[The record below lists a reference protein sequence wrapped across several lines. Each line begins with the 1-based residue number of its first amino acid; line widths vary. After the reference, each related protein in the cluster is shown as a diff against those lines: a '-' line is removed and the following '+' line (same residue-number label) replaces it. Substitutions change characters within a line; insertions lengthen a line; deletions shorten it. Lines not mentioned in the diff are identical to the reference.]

1 MRGNQ
6 LERPPES
13 QHSLLLIKPDGVSRR
28 LQPYV
33 LDTVREAGLTVLCH
47 HRLLLDEDD
56 IRRAFADMR
65 RDENPLEH
73 LTLDLWYAHRPMEV
87 IVVRGGDDTVE
98 TAAAVKRKAR
108 AAYRLG
114 VWANVVH
121 TPDHWEEFAL
131 QLSVFGQH
139 CPDCRALLAGTDF
152 GDYEDVAQAYPPGI
166 SLPPRWRDPEALRAV
181 VEPMWRD
188 RSSCV
193 WRPTYPP
200 LYEAPRRADGPRG
213 HVVCVTRSPNQLSFD
228 NLVAAVMAAL
238 PGIDFPQAFE
248 VVFTSLHHAEFPLA
262 AGTLAECQGYAASLW
277 DTGLR
282 TVIRAQDEDFRYP
295 AQDGL
300 PAEDGLP
307 GDRRPAVRKVPA

>member
-1 MRGNQ
+1 MGRLPG
-6 LERPPES
+6 S
-13 QHSLLLIKPDGVSRR
+13 QQSLLLIKPDGVSRR
-28 LQPYV
+28 LQPFI
-33 LDTVREAGLTVLCH
+33 LDAVRDAGLTVLCH
-47 HRLLLDEDD
+47 HRILLDEDD

-65 RDENPLEH
+65 RGENPLEH

-87 IVVRGGDDTVE
+87 IVVSGGGDTVE

-131 QLSVFGQH
+131 QLSVFGQG
-139 CPDCRALLAGTDF
+139 CADCRALLGGTDF

-166 SLPPRWRDPEALRAV
+166 LLPPRWRDPQALRAV
-181 VEPMWRD
+181 VEPMWGD
-188 RSSCV
+188 ASSCV

-200 LYEAPRRADGPRG
+200 LYEAPHRADAPRE

-238 PGIDFPQAFE
+238 PGMDFPQAFE
-248 VVFTSLHHAEFPLA
+248 VIFSSLHHAEFPLA
-262 AGTLAECQGYAASLW
+262 AGTAAECEKYAAALW

-282 TVIRAQDEDFRYP
+282 TVVRALDDDFDYP
-295 AQDGL
+295 APDG
-300 PAEDGLP
+300 PVHP
-307 GDRRPAVRKVPA
+307 SPAVGRVPA